1 MKDFLR
7 YSKNRI
13 LYNIFRFLIIALLA
27 FFVSKCNVYASESQ
41 VSITGAVDF
50 KLFWGV
56 TGCNTN
62 TSDGCNSIPEAQSS
76 GDFLLNQSITI
87 PGFQHV
93 SISGGGSSYT
103 NFYFGVR
110 DFRSYFNIN
119 MNSGN
124 KYRIVYKIYA
134 PSLSTDDSVS
144 RLNSCQ
150 VDLKGNTCSVL
161 SSSIKKEG
169 DYIELSSTFIVT
181 VSGSSL
187 YFQYGNYTVNDLAS
201 QWHAIANPTSVGQ
214 SLKVTS
220 VSVYKD
226 NEQQEII
233 NSINAGNQQT
243 NNKLDEIKD
252 QNTESEKTRK
262 SILQRII
269 DLPGN
274 IINGLIDGL
283 KSLFIPSND
292 FFESFIN
299 DFLETVKEKLGF
311 LVYPFELIGD
321 VINRFLTIPEAS
333 GIIHIPQ
340 INEPFSNTKLISDQ
354 DFNLKEI
361 FNTGKIGEL
370 YNIYLI
376 FVDGLVIVGLVNLAR
391 KKYNETIG
399 SGK

>member
-27 FFVSKCNVYASESQ
+27 FSVSKCNVYALENASWSNVQPSQ
-41 VSITGAVDF
+41 I
-50 KLFWGV
+50 
-56 TGCNTN
+56 C
-62 TSDGCNSIPEAQSS
+62 
-76 GDFLLNQSITI
+76 
-87 PGFQHV
+87 
-93 SISGGGSSYT
+93 
-103 NFYFGVR
+103 
-110 DFRSYFNIN
+110 
-119 MNSGN
+119 
-124 KYRIVYKIYA
+124 KYYR
-134 PSLSTDDSVS
+134 P
-144 RLNSCQ
+144 LNSTTSTWQCGAIYSTSAWGFSGYTG
-150 VDLKGNTCSVL
+150 DSSVV
-161 SSSIKKEG
+161 IN
-169 DYIELSSTFIVT
+169 SSTNPIT
-181 VSGSSL
+181 E
-187 YFQYGNYTVNDLAS
+187 
-201 QWHAIANPTSVGQ
+201 AIAFRYNNFQ
-214 SLKVTS
+214 SLKGSNWNLVGQIFTHTAVGADYFGNHVVTVTYEADYGTGSCIVTPGSANSTGKNYITFSCTGQSTTKLNIIMHLDTYISGETHSFMIRSDWSSLTTNLDNSS
-220 VSVYKD
+220 V
-226 NEQQEII
+226 I
-233 NSINAGNQQT
+233 NSINQSNQQT
-243 NNKLDEIKD
+243 INKLDEIKN
-252 QNTESEKTRK
+252 QNTESENTRK